1 MPSSEEIMKHF
12 TIDPNNLSTTSL
24 MSPLVKKAELNYFN
38 SLSNIQLTIIGN
50 ERVANAPLPKGTTA
64 SAHTKD
70 LYFFAVA
77 SQSGYISLFSSKDT
91 QVKGLAFVSSP
102 VVELSFQAGLMIAV
116 KQNGSI
122 SVFKS
127 NVRPF
132 DSAYNVLL
140 ADYAKKEVD
149 SDLKEIIP
157 LYEFTPSLN
166 GKPIN
171 AKI

>member
-1 MPSSEEIMKHF
+1 MP
-12 TIDPNNLSTTSL
+12 
-24 MSPLVKKAELNYFN
+24 
-38 SLSNIQLTIIGN
+38 Q
-50 ERVANAPLPKGTTA
+50 GTTA
-64 SAHTKD
+64 CAHTKD

-91 QVKGLAFVSSP
+91 QVKGLALVNSP

-132 DSAYNVLL
+132 DSAYNVIL
-140 ADYAKKEVD
+140 ADYANKEED
-149 SDLKEIIP
+149 NDMKEIIP

-171 AKI
+171 AKL